1 MGFEQGKNGKI
12 TFLDVIKSRDCK
24 DFVSMTVTNARELEL
39 INTVSMNE
47 YEEKTLV
54 KTADGTFQFR
64 DFNEGSEITLPQYEI
79 RTCKCANAN
88 PVLDIDI
95 LLYERWEAD
104 GTLGQNIEDMKRDYF
119 EGVMKQLGKQFYY
132 GDVRDNSS
140 ATPDKGFP
148 GIDKMVIPGLRFS
161 AGGSTANQQNSL
173 WFICSGDRYC
183 SMVYGGGQG
192 EPFKFGE
199 WRRET
204 RVENGKKMTVM
215 ACDFTMYPAVRVK
228 RPQSI
233 AVIKNIQSSFNDD
246 MIGAAVAQM
255 RSMGMEPDFALTT
268 PRVIELLRKSRT
280 ATNPT
285 GLPAPLPEE
294 IANGIPLYWTS
305 SLKENAEPVDS
316 TTGIISVAS

>member
-1 MGFEQGKNGKI
+1 MGFENGKNGNI
-12 TFLDVIKSRDCK
+12 TFLDVIKSRDCR

-54 KTADGTFQFR
+54 KTEDGTFQFR
-64 DFNEGSEITLPQYEI
+64 DFNEGSNITLPQYEV

-95 LLYERWEAD
+95 LLFERWEAD
-104 GTLGQNIEDMKRDYF
+104 GTLGQNIDDVKKDYF

-132 GDVRDNSS
+132 GDVRDNT
-140 ATPDKGFP
+140 ADNPEKGFP

-161 AGGSTANQQNSL
+161 AGGSTANSQNSL

-192 EPFKFGE
+192 EPFK
-199 WRRET
+199 WSDPRRET
-204 RVENGKKMTVM
+204 RVYPDGKRMTVI
-215 ACDFTMYPAVRVK
+215 AYDFTMYPAVRVK

-233 AVIKNIQSSFNDD
+233 AVIKNIQGSFNDN
-246 MIGAAVAQM
+246 MIRRAVARM
-255 RSMGMEPDFALTT
+255 RSFGMEPDFALTT
-268 PRVIELLRKSRT
+268 PTVIDLLGESRT

-285 GLPAPLPEE
+285 GNPAPDPVEVG
-294 IANGIPLYWTS
+294 NGIPIYWTS
-305 SLKENAEPVDS
+305 SLKENAEPVDT
-316 TTGIISVAS
+316 TTGIIPIN